1 MYTESTKEEHWYFFA
16 VTGINITQKILNTL
30 KDSKDQVYKID
41 IEGPILS
48 YLKQANIKAE
58 DISQTFYPL
67 MTYLYFNI
75 FTLFNEE
82 WVKAKPGIMQ
92 FNQFLDD
99 IYGLKF
105 HKNIKQILSGYE
117 ESRKANQPSKEDILA
132 SLQGGF
138 KNLASVSLAT
148 NFETKQFTD
157 KMKPKENPK
166 KVEAVEKADI
176 DMSELF
182 GGDSDY

>member
-1 MYTESTKEEHWYFFA
+1 MYKESTKEEHWYFFA

-48 YLKQANIKAE
+48 YLKQAKIKAE
-58 DISQTFYPL
+58 DISDNFYPL

-117 ESRKANQPSKEDILA
+117 ESKKANQPSKEDILA
-132 SLQGGF
+132 SL
-138 KNLASVSLAT
+138 
-148 NFETKQFTD
+148 
-157 KMKPKENPK
+157 
-166 KVEAVEKADI
+166 
-176 DMSELF
+176 
-182 GGDSDY
+182 